1 MREDVGGDL
10 VEVRRIAQFFR
21 IMRIVRI
28 FKLARHSTGLQ
39 SLGYTFRQSYKELG
53 LLILFLTIGVR
64 LINNEQ
70 LTNNFSHQVLIFSS
84 LTFVFEKDSIADTE
98 FHTMFDAYWWAL
110 ITMTTVGYGDIA
122 PVTPLGKVVGGMCA
136 ISGVLVVALPIPI
149 IGSPADC
156 LTRALL
162 ILILFREQLC
172 HVLQE
177 SAEEGADPGE
187 EDGAGGEEEGGID
200 NTVQSE
206 RVRY

>member
-1 MREDVGGDL
+1 M
-10 VEVRRIAQFFR
+10 
-21 IMRIVRI
+21 IVI
-28 FKLARHSTGLQ
+28 S
-39 SLGYTFRQSYKELG
+39 
-53 LLILFLTIGVR
+53 
-64 LINNEQ
+64 NNEQ

-162 ILILFREQLC
+162 ILILIREQLC